1 MKRPLADVKVL
12 ELARV
17 LAGPWAG
24 QLLADLGAD
33 VIKVERPGS
42 GDETRAWGPPFVSG
56 PDGVQGDAAYF
67 HATNRGK
74 RSITADLGSEE
85 GRDVV
90 RKLAQRCDVLIE
102 NFKCGA
108 LAKFGLDQATLRAAN
123 PHLIYCSITGF
134 GQTGPYAQ
142 RAGYD
147 FIIQGLSGLMDVTG
161 MPDGPPVKGGVA
173 SADLFTGV
181 YAVVGV
187 LAALR
192 ERDATGC
199 GAYIDMSLLDVQMS
213 VLGNQALNF
222 LVSGRTPQRLGNA
235 HPNLAPYEV
244 FAALGGDLIIAVG
257 NDAQFRRLCLVLGS
271 ADLAGAVR
279 FATNAARVANRVELS
294 ALIAARTCE
303 RQRDRLITELEA
315 AGVPAGPIN
324 SIAQAFADPQVRARG
339 MRLDLPA
346 GNLAGGTLPGVRA
359 PLVFDGVASFAARR
373 SPMLGEHTLE
383 VLNELGADAP
393 AETAKAAMHE

>member
-56 PDGVQGDAAYF
+56 PDGVEGDAAYF

-74 RSITADLGSEE
+74 RSVTADLGTEE
-85 GRDVV
+85 GRDLV
-90 RKLAQRCDVLIE
+90 RRLARRCDVLIE

-108 LAKFGLDQATLRAAN
+108 LVKFGLDHASLRAAN
-123 PHLIYCSITGF
+123 PRLIYCSITGF
-134 GQTGPYAQ
+134 GQSGPYAH

-161 MPDGPPVKGGVA
+161 MPDGPPLKGGVA
-173 SADLFTGV
+173 SADVFTGV
-181 YAVVGV
+181 YAVVAV

-199 GAYIDMSLLDVQMS
+199 GTYIDMSLLDVQMS
-213 VLGNQALNF
+213 VLANQALNF
-222 LVSGRTPQRLGNA
+222 LVSGRAPQRLGNA

-244 FAALGGDLIIAVG
+244 FPAQGGDLIIAVG
-257 NDAQFRRLCLVLGS
+257 NDAQFQRLCAVLGS
-271 ADLAGAVR
+271 DALAGTAR

-294 ALIAARTCE
+294 ALIAAQTSG
-303 RQRDRLITELEA
+303 RQRDGLITDLEA
-315 AGVPAGPIN
+315 AGVPGGPIN

-339 MRLDLPA
+339 VRVDLPA
-346 GNLAGGTLPGVRA
+346 ENLPGGTLPAVRA
-359 PLVFDGVASFAARR
+359 PIVFDGVASVAMRR
-373 SPMLGEHTLE
+373 SPTLGEHTLE
-383 VLNELGADAP
+383 VLNELGAEVP
-393 AETAKAAMHE
+393 PPNHQGGNS